1 MQIPIAGVVVVEIFV
16 LVERPHIQN
25 PHLGKEVQDYYYR
38 AGGGGAERERQKEK
52 EINEARNQGTHRAK
66 LVLVWI

>member
-25 PHLGKEVQDYYYR
+25 PHLGKEVQDYR
-38 AGGGGAERERQKEK
+38 HRMERVRGMQKETDRK
-52 EINEARNQGTHRAK
+52 RKG
-66 LVLVWI
+66 